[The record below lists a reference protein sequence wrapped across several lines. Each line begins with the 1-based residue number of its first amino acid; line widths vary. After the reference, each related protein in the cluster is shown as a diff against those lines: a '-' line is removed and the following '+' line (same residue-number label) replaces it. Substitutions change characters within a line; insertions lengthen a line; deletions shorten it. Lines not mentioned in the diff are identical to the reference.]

1 MYAKTNL
8 QWNWLPHLCFSF
20 YCWIVFCIPF
30 TAEWVSGK
38 GRQRLGKVYGAINT
52 IIRLHALPVNA
63 QRLQKPLHHELT
75 YNNSL
80 YDIVQTFTGKDSI
93 ILYGLK
99 DDEEQSLVNNIDG
112 CFSQDDTTVYRIN
125 RIAEQVKH
133 SIKPF
138 SQPYYVTYCCSS
150 VIITGSSI
158 SSAGFLHTE
167 QNAVLDTG
175 SPPPRRAAWFLFN
188 RFHLMCTWCC
198 TVQFICGTVYLFY
211 LLKLI

>member
-1 MYAKTNL
+1 MKLITAFMLFLLLLNSFLYTVYCGMGIWQRKTE
-8 QWNWLPHLCFSF
+8 
-20 YCWIVFCIPF
+20 V
-30 TAEWVSGK
+30 
-38 GRQRLGKVYGAINT
+38 RQS
-52 IIRLHALPVNA
+52 IRGNQYDHSLTRIACKRTKASEALA
-63 QRLQKPLHHELT
+63 SEDELT

-99 DDEEQSLVNNIDG
+99 DDEEQSLVNNLDG
-112 CFSQDDTTVYRIN
+112 CFSQDDTTVYSSN

-167 QNAVLDTG
+167 QNALLDTG
-175 SPPPRRAAWFLFN
+175 SPPPRRAA
-188 RFHLMCTWCC
+188 
-198 TVQFICGTVYLFY
+198 
-211 LLKLI
+211 